1 MIEKLTSRKLWM
13 AIAGVSTGIAM
24 VLGVEGSDIA
34 TVAGAITT
42 IMSVVTYIIT
52 EGKIDAFVAG
62 IGTGGTLTGIG
73 EFLLSKNPA
82 IKIIAVEPD
91 TSAVLS
97 GKPAGAHPLQG
108 IGAGFI
114 PKVLNTE
121 IISEVVPVSGENAG
135 KTARDCAVREGILVG
150 ISSGAALFAA
160 LELSKRPEYAG
171 KRIVVLLPD
180 CGERYLSTWLF
191 E

>member
-1 MIEKLTSRKLWM
+1 M
-13 AIAGVSTGIAM
+13 
-24 VLGVEGSDIA
+24 
-34 TVAGAITT
+34 
-42 IMSVVTYIIT
+42 
-52 EGKIDAFVAG
+52 
-62 IGTGGTLTGIG
+62 
-73 EFLLSKNPA
+73 
-82 IKIIAVEPD
+82 
-91 TSAVLS
+91 
-97 GKPAGAHPLQG
+97 QG

-121 IISEVVPVSGENAG
+121 IISEVIPVSGENAG
-135 KTARDCAVREGILVG
+135 KTARDCAAAEGILIG

-160 LELSKRPEYAG
+160 LELSKRSEYAG